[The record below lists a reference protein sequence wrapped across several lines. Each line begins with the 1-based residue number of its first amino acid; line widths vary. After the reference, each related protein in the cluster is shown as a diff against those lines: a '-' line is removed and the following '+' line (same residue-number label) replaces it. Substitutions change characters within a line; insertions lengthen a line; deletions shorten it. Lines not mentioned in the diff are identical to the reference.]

1 MKTLMLLR
9 HAKSSKDDPQLDDHE
24 RPLTKRGKEAAKR
37 IGRLIRDE
45 KIVPDLI
52 ISSTAVR
59 ARKTAEKAAE
69 ESKYQGAIEL
79 EERLYLADPERIYA
93 VVREFEARRER
104 VLLVAHNPG
113 ISDFL
118 SRLVQTEE
126 EMPTAAL
133 AVIEL
138 PIASWSKLSAKTRG
152 RVLNYW
158 KPREL
163 D

>member
-9 HAKSSKDDPQLDDHE
+9 HAKSSKDDPELEDHQ
-24 RPLTKRGKEAAKR
+24 RSLTKRGKEAAKR
-37 IGRLIRDE
+37 IGRLIRDK

-59 ARKTAEKAAE
+59 ARKTAEKAAA
-69 ESKYQGAIEL
+69 ESQYQGAIEL
-79 EERLYLADPERIYA
+79 EDRLYLADPGAIHA
-93 VVREFEARRER
+93 VVRQFDAGRDR
-104 VLLVAHNPG
+104 VLLVGHNPG

-118 SRLVQTEE
+118 SRLVRTEE

-138 PIASWSKLSAKTRG
+138 PIGSWNKLSAKTRG
-152 RVLNYW
+152 RLANYW

-163 D
+163 E